1 MTRMADPLPGAEE
14 TTSALTA
21 FSLIEKSAIPRPWMP
36 QWSMWTLSSLD
47 VTRASKTRSC
57 MSAGMPDPS
66 SSIVVARRSPSRVV
80 AT

>member
-1 MTRMADPLPGAEE
+1 MADPLPGAEE